1 MLSTAETFLSSRKSE
16 HRELVTR
23 TCKMK
28 RFSLSCVYDHS
39 LGPQVGLAIVGAVRG
54 SRSSRRGS
62 FTPGSHVED
71 VRQSI
76 PAAMTGVELLLA
88 PPLLAPPAHARGC
101 PEALRAPECLRCHLC
116 RRVYA
121 GNLSWT
127 VTDSDLHDV
136 RSRDRARL
144 PAFPEPR
151 TAPLALTV
159 GMRR

>member
-1 MLSTAETFLSSRKSE
+1 MRVRARVMRPGTLP
-16 HRELVTR
+16 LVTTR
-23 TCKMK
+23 TCETEFFLVL
-28 RFSLSCVYDHS
+28 RPLARSAQSDS
-39 LGPQVGLAIVGAVRG
+39 AIVGAVRG

-151 TAPLALTV
+151 TAPLALTD